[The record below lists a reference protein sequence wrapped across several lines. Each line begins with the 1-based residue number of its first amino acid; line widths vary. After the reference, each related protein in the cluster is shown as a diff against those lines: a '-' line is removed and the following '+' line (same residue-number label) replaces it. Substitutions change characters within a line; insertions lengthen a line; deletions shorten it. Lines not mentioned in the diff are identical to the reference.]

1 MITTTTRADGSAL
14 QAPATELARS
24 QKGSVLI
31 EFAFV
36 LPVFLLILF
45 GVIFFSV
52 ALYNKTVLTMATRE
66 GARTGVVY
74 VAGTNANATRI
85 SNATTAA
92 TQLCQNN
99 LISFGDAMTASIDS
113 TIAGDMLTVSANGVY
128 DAFFIFPALP
138 ISAQTRMRLE

>member
-1 MITTTTRADGSAL
+1 MRADGSAL
-14 QAPATELARS
+14 QAPAAKHARS

-66 GARTGVVY
+66 GARAGVVY
-74 VAGTNANATRI
+74 VAGTNTNAARI
-85 SNATTAA
+85 SSANTAA
-92 TQLCQNN
+92 TQVCQNH
-99 LISFGDAMTASIDS
+99 LISFGDAMAASIS
-113 TIAGDMLTVSANGVY
+113 TTISGDILTVSANGVY
-128 DAFFIFPALP
+128 DAFYVFPALP